1 MNEIVVDTREKIK
14 ILNEYFAE
22 VCTWTGSII
31 DSKIADCLS
40 ESKVLINKF
49 TVVQPEAENILRSL
63 DHSRA
68 YAPEI
73 TNRMIKNMA
82 QSIVKP
88 VCKLIYES
96 FETSIFPGIWKN
108 GVINPLYKSGDSLK
122 RSNYRPITLLKVLS
136 KV

>member
-1 MNEIVVDTREKIK
+1 M
-14 ILNEYFAE
+14 
-22 VCTWTGSII
+22 WTGPII

-49 TVVQPEAENILRSL
+49 TVVQPEVENILRSL

-68 YAPEI
+68 CAPEI
-73 TNRMIKNMA
+73 TNRMIKNTS

-96 FETSIFPGIWKN
+96 FETSIFLGIWKN
-108 GVINPLYKSGDSLK
+108 GVINPLYKS
-122 RSNYRPITLLKVLS
+122 
-136 KV
+136 

>member
-31 DSKIADCLS
+31 DSKTADCLS

-82 QSIVKP
+82 QSIVIP

-108 GVINPLYKSGDSLK
+108 RVINPL
-122 RSNYRPITLLKVLS
+122 
-136 KV
+136 